1 MPEIEV
7 GHLAWRK
14 RLKLLCA
21 RRGSK
26 MKENLS
32 LKFLSIDDVK
42 KLFNIFFSTFTQE
55 KVAWVN
61 APKFVKGR
69 LFHTS
74 GWGNSA
80 QTREISSEEAIA
92 IDKRKVDGAYTER
105 CQLLLSIL
113 IPIVE
118 NGYSVALIQ
127 HQAHDG
133 APFNSEGRLIVVVEG
148 LPIYHISPE
157 DLDVSL
163 LEELVTLIPQ
173 EEVDNDLI
181 CWKKTDKVGE
191 AAAIFMA
198 ASEPKSVQV
207 FGEIIRVDLIEI
219 AQKFSNV

>member
-1 MPEIEV
+1 MGKGEKME
-7 GHLAWRK
+7 K
-14 RLKLLCA
+14 NNLK
-21 RRGSK
+21 
-26 MKENLS
+26 
-32 LKFLSIDDVK
+32 LKFLSVDDAK
-42 KLFNIFFSTFTQE
+42 KVFEIFMETFTQE

-61 APKFVKGR
+61 APEFKEGK

-74 GWGNSA
+74 GHGDSA
-80 QTREISSEEAIA
+80 QTREISPEEALA
-92 IDKRKVDGAYTER
+92 IDKKKLDGAYTER

-191 AAAIFMA
+191 AAAIFTA
-198 ASEPKSVQV
+198 ASQPKYIQV
-207 FGEIIRVDLIEI
+207 FSKTIEIDLIEI